1 MNIIEKLLGQG
12 PRIEKQLRKEE
23 KYYVGDVIIAYDD
36 KGLFAEAF
44 ISNKQNTK
52 MKNIL
57 SNTITE
63 VNSCIDLDS
72 KIRSIIIKQFGAYQ
86 KLYIERLNYCIKKFR
101 NFRFFEKYLTK
112 DGELKNKTISVEELI
127 KVLNKIKMVNAKIYI
142 KEQEKNN
149 AKKTDKNPNKKL
161 KQTQDLTA
169 LSEKTRDF

>member
-72 KIRSIIIKQFGAYQ
+72 KIRAIIIKQFGTYRR
-86 KLYIERLNYCIKKFR
+86 LYIERLNYCI
-101 NFRFFEKYLTK
+101 FRFGRFGMFHKYLTA
-112 DGELKNKTISVEELI
+112 DGELKNKVISVEELI
-127 KVLNKIKMVNAKIYI
+127 KILDKIKIENAKIYL
-142 KEQEKNN
+142 KEQNN
-149 AKKTDKNPNKKL
+149 CKKDNKSNKKL
-161 KQTQDLTA
+161 KQIEDLTA
-169 LSEKTRDF
+169 LSNKTRDF